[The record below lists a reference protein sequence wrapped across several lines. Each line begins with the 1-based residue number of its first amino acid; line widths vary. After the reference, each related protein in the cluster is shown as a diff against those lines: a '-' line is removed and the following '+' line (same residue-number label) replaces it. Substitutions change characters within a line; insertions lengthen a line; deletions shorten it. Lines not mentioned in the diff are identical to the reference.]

1 MRAKNCNLNP
11 TVSGNATCL
20 WRCRRRRRRRI
31 PTTMTGHDKV
41 VGRGRVVT
49 ALSLA
54 VINDQPLLAT
64 TTSPLHPQAAPLEQE
79 LRGPCVMNPSLPAPP
94 LPAAP
99 NTAPPLPKETGPA
112 RARRI
117 TDAKRSPVTDPH
129 RRWRGLSIAYF
140 EGRRLCSPLRATGLN
155 RRRTPRASGAAA
167 PHRGAA
173 VGRAPGA
180 QPSGGVTPAAGI
192 AHHSPPP
199 LAPTGSCGAAAGRAI
214 TRSGEQPTAAAC
226 PR

>member
-20 WRCRRRRRRRI
+20 WRCRRRI

-41 VGRGRVVT
+41 VGRGPVVT

-64 TTSPLHPQAAPLEQE
+64 TTSPLHPQAAPLEEE

-94 LPAAP
+94 FPAAP
-99 NTAPPLPKETGPA
+99 NTAPPLSKETGPA

-129 RRWRGLSIAYF
+129 RRWRGLSIAYIA
-140 EGRRLCSPLRATGLN
+140 GRRLCSPLRATGLN
-155 RRRTPRASGAAA
+155 RRRTPRASGAA
-167 PHRGAA
+167 

-192 AHHSPPP
+192 AHHPPPP